1 MEWLVRLHQAFDPEF
16 EALPPGIQDELL
28 ALLRLLADCGPA
40 LGRPHVDTLKGARHR
55 NLKELRLQHR
65 GQPWRFLFAF
75 DRERAAIVLTGGC
88 KAGDG
93 RFYERHLRIADQRF
107 AAHRESLG
115 RPVGGRRRK
124 ERT

>member
-1 MEWLVRLHQAFDPEF
+1 LRALYR
-16 EALPPGIQDELL
+16 EA
-28 ALLRLLADCGPA
+28 
-40 LGRPHVDTLKGARHR
+40 K
-55 NLKELRLQHR
+55 

-93 RFYERHLRIADQRF
+93 RFYERHLRIADKRF
-107 AAHRESLG
+107 AAHQESLG
-115 RPVGGRRRK
+115 QPVGGRRRK